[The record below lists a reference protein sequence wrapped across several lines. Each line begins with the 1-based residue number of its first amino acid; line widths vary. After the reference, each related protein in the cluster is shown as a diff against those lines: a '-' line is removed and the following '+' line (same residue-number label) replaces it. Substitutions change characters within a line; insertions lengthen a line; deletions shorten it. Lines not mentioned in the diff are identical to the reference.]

1 MPQWQDQLNRRL
13 SMKKTPNFKLVTFT
27 LLLLTGSLCVG
38 RLTAQAVDAVSAG
51 KFTLPFEVR
60 GGQAI
65 LSAGH
70 YTWTLNS
77 ATFSGVRTVRGN
89 SKAVMILV
97 GSVSLRPILADVS
110 SKTNKHR

>member
-13 SMKKTPNFKLVTFT
+13 SMKKTPDFKLVTFT

-38 RLTAQAVDAVSAG
+38 RLTAQAAEAVSAG

-65 LSAGH
+65 LPAGH
-70 YTWTLNS
+70 LHLDFELS
-77 ATFSGVRTVRGN
+77 DVLRRSDGARQQQSCDDLRRHRLAATTDFG
-89 SKAVMILV
+89 
-97 GSVSLRPILADVS
+97 
-110 SKTNKHR
+110 